1 MINVRSLANMAT
13 QNVNPNMVVTLEVNT
28 GYAVDDFGNQVPSFE
43 SQQITVQTQSL
54 SSGEKYKL
62 DLVNRQGE
70 FISIYAYGSIDGI
83 RRWLQKGSS
92 KFIFPAYGEL
102 EPAVWMVDQV
112 AESYAT
118 WTRVIAWRSDADSQ
132 LTGEQIAKIA
142 GE

>member
-1 MINVRSLANMAT
+1 MINVRALANMAT

-28 GYAVDDFGNQVPSFE
+28 GFTVDDYGRQIPSFE

-54 SSGEKYKL
+54 SSREKYNL

-92 KFIFPAYGEL
+92 KFIFPAYGEAD
-102 EPAVWMVDQV
+102 PAVWMVDQV
-112 AESYAT
+112 AESFAT
-118 WTRVIAWRSDADSQ
+118 WTRVIAWRADPIPAP
-132 LTGEQIAKIA
+132 TGD
-142 GE
+142 